1 MAFNIGGYTYTGPI
15 ASSQVNKKL
24 GTIPSLPATNATAIL
39 SANPAATDGFYYI
52 RFGTFGVK
60 RVYCIMNSAIEG
72 GGWMGVTSDMCPQIE
87 NNASG
92 ATWETNSSSK
102 LQTYNPQILN
112 VSVTETGCGGSSFYK
127 LKNPNDY
134 GFSYTNTMLLMER
147 VGTIGQCSGISGG
160 GGTGWYNGPVYAGS
174 YTGAG
179 MCTWGDGI
187 FAAGCCGTTN
197 LSGLKIYWIML
208 GSGTNPD
215 MRYSVQCGTGSTGQ
229 HYHMWFIK

>member
-39 SANPAATDGFYYI
+39 SANPSATDGFYYI

-60 RVYCIMNSAIEG
+60 RVYCIMNSGIEG
-72 GGWMGVTSDMCPQIE
+72 GGWMGVTSDMCPRTE
-87 NNASG
+87 NSQTS

-127 LKNPNDY
+127 LKNPND
-134 GFSYTNTMLLMER
+134 FKQQTMQKMCYN
-147 VGTIGQCSGISGG
+147 VVNGAS
-160 GGTGWYNGPVYAGS
+160 WY
-174 YTGAG
+174 
-179 MCTWGDGI
+179 
-187 FAAGCCGTTN
+187 
-197 LSGLKIYWIML
+197 YWTMF
-208 GSGTNPD
+208 G
-215 MRYSVQCGTGSTGQ
+215 Y
-229 HYHMWFIK
+229 